1 MRSLSLGLGAL
12 ITLLAIGLG
21 TPRLHPCRIGDLADE
36 SAAYAMGFRS
46 GDQVLSSNGKK
57 IESWEEFALEWSK
70 LVGKSTHF
78 EIERGGR
85 IQALEVTAH
94 PNFGFLESGFR
105 RYSAPP
111 ILTLKIHSPLSALG
125 VQDGDRVRMVDGF
138 TIADFRDF
146 EEALRVH
153 VAGSPLNIDLE
164 RAHQAEPLSIAVAN
178 FPDDPHFTMHNLGL
192 IHPRNVAAEVRRG
205 TVAAKLGVQRNDR
218 FVLIQGQ
225 SPEHNFKAKS
235 FLASLKSEKKIK
247 IAVLRSDKVQHLE
260 TAASQ
265 FQVNETSDVEMILR
279 NLGVKTLAETGTDE
293 VLAISLRRMIFSW
306 QYQLKRDQ

>member
-1 MRSLSLGLGAL
+1 
-12 ITLLAIGLG
+12 
-21 TPRLHPCRIGDLADE
+21 
-36 SAAYAMGFRS
+36 
-46 GDQVLSSNGKK
+46 
-57 IESWEEFALEWSK
+57 
-70 LVGKSTHF
+70 
-78 EIERGGR
+78 
-85 IQALEVTAH
+85 
-94 PNFGFLESGFR
+94 
-105 RYSAPP
+105 
-111 ILTLKIHSPLSALG
+111 
-125 VQDGDRVRMVDGF
+125 
-138 TIADFRDF
+138 
-146 EEALRVH
+146 
-153 VAGSPLNIDLE
+153 
-164 RAHQAEPLSIAVAN
+164 
-178 FPDDPHFTMHNLGL
+178 MHNLGL